1 MACPTTFV
9 ALAEYTQHFVEELRY
24 LPSPMTVLTEM
35 IQRGTYPEG
44 FGKVMTT
51 FQIGR
56 SLPVTDN
63 PEFVPITTSTTDTCS
78 VTYNDVPVGYK
89 ALNFRPEVFG
99 WQGPTIC
106 ADNLY
111 YEFERVAFLN
121 SYMRAMKKNVDWT
134 IEHRYESIYDYY
146 VPKAAASET
155 LVFTDPAT
163 GYPTQTPDLSTLA
176 RTSCQLSQQMLDQAA
191 AKLIEEG
198 AMEGAFSD
206 DWVRWGPNGPE
217 FTLQIGV
224 ETSANLLKQASELRT
239 DYRYAEMGLGAQ
251 GSSIIKRLGTSK
263 VIGNFRHLV
272 VQLPPRYNWVPGT
285 GYVRV
290 PTWVADPSATEG
302 TVTMLNPEWRSAD
315 FEAVR
320 VLHPEV
326 FRDLIIPPVLSSGGM
341 TTWEPRNYLGQWQF
355 VSGAFKFN
363 TDCPDPLE
371 KYGRHFAE
379 FHHAPEPLRQ
389 EVGLLIIF
397 RRCTNTSPCI
407 QCTTGAT

>member
-1 MACPTTFV
+1 
-9 ALAEYTQHFVEELRY
+9 
-24 LPSPMTVLTEM
+24 
-35 IQRGTYPEG
+35 
-44 FGKVMTT
+44 MTT

-56 SLPVTDN
+56 SLPTTDT
-63 PEFVPITTSTTDTCS
+63 PEFVPVTTSTTDTCS
-78 VTYNDVPVGYK
+78 VTYNDVPVGFN

-99 WQGPTIC
+99 WQGPNIC

-111 YEFERVAFLN
+111 YEFERTAFLN
-121 SYMRAMKKNVDWT
+121 KYMAAMKKNVDWT
-134 IEHRYESIYDYY
+134 IEHRYEAIYDHY
-146 VPKAAASET
+146 VPKASAAPT

-163 GYPTQTPDLSTLA
+163 GYPGQTPDLSTL
-176 RTSCQLSQQMLDQAA
+176 THTTCQLTQQMLDQAA

-217 FTLQIGV
+217 FVLQIGL
-224 ETSANLLKQASELRT
+224 EMSANILKQASELRA
-239 DYRYAEMGLGAQ
+239 DYRYAEMGMGQQ

-272 VQLPPRYNWVPGT
+272 VQLPPRYNWVGGSEGYRRIPTYVSVPGT
-285 GYVRV
+285 
-290 PTWVADPSATEG
+290 EG
-302 TVTMLNPEWRSAD
+302 LKSVLNPEWLSAD
-315 FEAVR
+315 YEGVR

-341 TTWEPRNYLGQWQF
+341 TTWEPRNYLGVWQF
-355 VSGAFKFN
+355 VTGAYKFQSGG
-363 TDCPDPLE
+363 CVDPLE

-389 EVGLLIIF
+389 DVGLLIIA
-397 RRCTNTSPCI
+397 RRCTNTSECV
-407 QCTTGAT
+407 QCTPGAT